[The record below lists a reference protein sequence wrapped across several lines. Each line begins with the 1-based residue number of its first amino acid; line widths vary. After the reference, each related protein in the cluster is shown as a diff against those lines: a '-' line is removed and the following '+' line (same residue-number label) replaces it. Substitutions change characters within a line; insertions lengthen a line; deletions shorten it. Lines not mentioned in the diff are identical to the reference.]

1 MSKWFSFNT
10 MRKESTSVTS
20 VMSVLCNAF
29 MLIALAKKNMK
40 IQRGNQKSRIE
51 GQTIQWQDEKGQK
64 REKKDKKEKKWS
76 TKHYTEKHS
85 KDGVTRNHQIQ
96 GQIMQGQTVH

>member
-64 REKKDKKEKKWS
+64 KREKGQKREK
-76 TKHYTEKHS
+76 
-85 KDGVTRNHQIQ
+85 
-96 GQIMQGQTVH
+96 MVHKTLH